1 MSKLLISLACTV
13 GLLTGCSGGDPDTL
27 NIDTEIQ
34 RYCEELVLERW
45 NQDREPNADDVWGC
59 INVKGGFTDEQG
71 NVVNPKRYNY
81 SKWRT
86 VVP

>member
-1 MSKLLISLACTV
+1 MRKLLISIVCTA

-34 RYCEELVLERW
+34 RDCEELVLERW

-71 NVVNPKRYNY
+71 NVVSPKRYNY
-81 SKWRT
+81 SEWKT

>member
-1 MSKLLISLACTV
+1 MYKFLIAFFCTA
-13 GLLTGCSGGDPDTL
+13 GALTGCSSGDPDTL

-34 RYCEELVLERW
+34 RQCEDFVLERW

-59 INVKGGFTDEQG
+59 INAKKGFTDEKG

-81 SKWRT
+81 SEWKT